1 MSHTE
6 VVAIIVEVLKKI
18 SPENVPVE
26 ITEQTRIVDELDIH
40 SIKWVELIVELEDVF
55 KIRIKNP
62 SFEETVSVGDVA
74 ALVVSRLSEQNV
86 A

>member
-6 VVAIIVEVLKKI
+6 VVAIIVEVLRKLA
-18 SPENVPVE
+18 PENLSAE
-26 ITEQTRIVDELDIH
+26 ITEKTRIVEELDIH
-40 SIKWVELIVELEDVF
+40 SIKWVELIVELEDAF

-74 ALVVSRLSEQNV
+74 ALVVSRLSEPNV